1 MSRKLT
7 LLKRAAKAGWVWAW
21 DYSDHVGRV
30 LTFAALLVGTGS
42 VSAVRVGWW
51 GPVVAI
57 VVFALFALA
66 AGALNEWDKAEQRIE
81 GEEKFQKAMADF
93 QRSCYEHI
101 AGVER
106 FLKVREIE
114 TPPGPS
120 DLATALRTMDR
131 PEAKKRRDEAERHE
145 RETVAQFLASDDLDR
160 GLRLFDFLIEWGYI
174 VDTTRPQVAEPRDVF
189 QIRDGLAS
197 IRIAAERLPV
207 TSPDLT
213 QSVD

>member
-1 MSRKLT
+1 MSRKLR
-7 LLKRAAKAGWVWAW
+7 LIKRAAKTGWAWAW
-21 DYSDHVGRV
+21 DYSDHIGRV

-66 AGALNEWDKAEQRIE
+66 AGALNEWDKAEQQIE
-81 GEEKFQKAMADF
+81 GNEKFQKTMADF

-106 FLKVREIE
+106 FLKVRETE
-114 TPPGPS
+114 APPGPS

-131 PEAKKRRDEAERHE
+131 PEAEKRRDEAERHE
-145 RETVAQFLASDDLDR
+145 RETVAQFLSSDDLDR

-174 VDTTRPQVAEPRDVF
+174 VDTTRPRVAEPRDVF

-207 TSPDLT
+207 Y
-213 QSVD
+213 

>member
-30 LTFAALLVGTGS
+30 LTYAALLVGTGS

-66 AGALNEWDKAEQRIE
+66 TGALNEWDKAEQRIE
-81 GEEKFQKAMADF
+81 GDEKFQKVMADF
-93 QRSCYEHI
+93 QRSCYAHI

-106 FLKVREIE
+106 FLKVRETE
-114 TPPGPS
+114 APPGP
-120 DLATALRTMDR
+120 DLATALRTMDH
-131 PEAKKRRDEAERHE
+131 PEAERRREEAKRHE
-145 RETVAQFLASDDLDR
+145 RETVAQFLASDHLDR

-174 VDTTRPQVAEPRDVF
+174 VDTTRPHVAEPRDVS
-189 QIRDGLAS
+189 QIKGGLAS

-207 TSPDLT
+207 Y
-213 QSVD
+213 